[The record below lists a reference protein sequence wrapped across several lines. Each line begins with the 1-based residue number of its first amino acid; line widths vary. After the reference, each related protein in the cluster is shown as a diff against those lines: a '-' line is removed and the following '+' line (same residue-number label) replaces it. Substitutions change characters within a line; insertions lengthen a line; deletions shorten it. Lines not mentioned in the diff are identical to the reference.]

1 MIDKKTRFFITGIF
15 TLLVVIFIYMI
26 WYTSNIKIEADRA
39 KPNYQSY
46 DIEEGIN
53 IMLNGVNEL
62 KTVLSQYEKEL
73 FYWKRRIDSVYHRY
87 YPKGSAQDID
97 SQFRSIE
104 QRLEICNFGREGE

>member
-26 WYTSNIKIEADRA
+26 WYTSNIKIEAARA
-39 KPNYQSY
+39 KPNYESY

-62 KTVLSQYEKEL
+62 KTVLSQYEKEIA
-73 FYWKRRIDSVYHRY
+73 YWKNRVDYVYHRY

-97 SQFRSIE
+97 SQFRALE
-104 QRLEICNFGREGE
+104 QRLSIFNFEKE